1 MKRLQEPGKP
11 RPASPEDE
19 RAHGSAL
26 AKSMAVLD
34 LVAAEGRPLGLVEV
48 TERLG
53 LSKPTVHRIMRQLED
68 EGLLRREP
76 LRDRYGVGPRLC
88 ALSINALSSAVQGGA
103 VHAILADLVARIGE
117 TCNVGVLERVEV
129 VYVDRVECD
138 WPLRLQLAPNSRVPA
153 HCTANG
159 KLLLAFLDRKTRDK
173 LIAGLALTRF
183 TENTIT
189 DPVQLEEECR
199 SIRRDGYAVNNQEYH
214 LGLIGLAVPI
224 RDGEGRVIAGLAT
237 HGPLPRLDI
246 EGMRGHLP
254 ALREAAARME
264 SALEEACG
272 EEGRNG
278 GNGRRRNA

>member
-1 MKRLQEPGKP
+1 MKNLREPSKP
-11 RPASPEDE
+11 RSGSPEDE

-68 EGLLRREP
+68 EGLLQREP

-88 ALSINALSSAVQGGA
+88 ALSVNALASAVQSGA
-103 VHAILADLVARIGE
+103 VHAILAELVAKIGE
-117 TCNVGVLERVEV
+117 TCNIGILDRTQV

-138 WPLRLQLAPNSRVPA
+138 WPLRLQLSPNSRVPA

-159 KLLLAFLDRKTRDK
+159 KLLLAFLDGRTREK
-173 LIAGLALTRF
+173 LIASLALKRF
-183 TENTIT
+183 TDNTIT
-189 DPVQLEEECR
+189 DFGRLEEQCQA
-199 SIRRDGYAVNNQEYH
+199 IRRDDYAINDQEFH

-224 RDGEGRVIAGLAT
+224 RDGEGRAIAGLAM
-237 HGPLPRLDI
+237 HSPLPRLDI
-246 EGMRGHLP
+246 AGLRDHLP
-254 ALREAAARME
+254 VLREAADRIE
-264 SALEEACG
+264 LALKEDCG
-272 EEGRNG
+272 EG
-278 GNGRRRNA
+278 

>member
-1 MKRLQEPGKP
+1 MKDLLEPSESRSGL
-11 RPASPEDE
+11 AEDD

-34 LVAAEGRPLGLVEV
+34 LVAAEGRPLGLMEV

-76 LRDRYGVGPRLC
+76 LRDRYAVGPRLC

-103 VHAILADLVARIGE
+103 VHAILAELVANMGE
-117 TCNVGVLERVEV
+117 TCNIGLLDRTEI

-159 KLLLAFLDRKTRDK
+159 KLMLAFLEGRTREK
-173 LIAGLALTRF
+173 LIAGMALTRF
-183 TENTIT
+183 TDNTIT
-189 DPVQLEEECR
+189 DPARLEEECQT
-199 SIRRDGYAVNNQEYH
+199 IRRDDCAFNSQEFY

-224 RDGEGRVIAGLAT
+224 RDGGGRVIAGLAM
-237 HGPLPRLDI
+237 HSPVPRLDI
-246 EGMRGHLP
+246 DGLRDHLP

-264 SALEEACG
+264 SALKENCG
-272 EEGRNG
+272 EG
-278 GNGRRRNA
+278 